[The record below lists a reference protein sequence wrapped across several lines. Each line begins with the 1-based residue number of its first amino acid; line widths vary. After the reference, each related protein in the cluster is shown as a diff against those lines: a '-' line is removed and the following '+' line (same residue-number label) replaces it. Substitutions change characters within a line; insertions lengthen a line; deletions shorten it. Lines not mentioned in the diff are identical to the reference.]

1 MEIEE
6 GQGKEKTEN
15 KYVSALFQIVKR
27 VAKTVEQDVLAA
39 VSPDFGG
46 GLMLYNSVTCTLET

>member
-6 GQGKEKTEN
+6 GQGTEKTEN

-39 VSPDFGG
+39 VSPNFGG
-46 GLMLYNSVTCTLET
+46 GLM